1 MTQQERNGILIITRM
16 TKKKMNGYGQEY
28 ERGKKMANEEKL
40 KNVIREEM
48 ERVMKM
54 LIDGGSTDA
63 IIITKWLQSLQ
74 RINDVCKERNRY

>member
-16 TKKKMNGYGQEY
+16 TKKKMNGYGREY
-28 ERGKKMANEEKL
+28 ERGINMANEEKL

-48 ERVMKM
+48 ERVTKM
-54 LIDGGSTDA
+54 LIERGSSDA

>member
-1 MTQQERNGILIITRM
+1 MVKEN
-16 TKKKMNGYGQEY
+16 
-28 ERGKKMANEEKL
+28 L
-40 KNVIREEM
+40 KTVIREEM

-54 LIDGGSTDA
+54 LINGGSTDA

>member
-1 MTQQERNGILIITRM
+1 MVMVSNMKYFPIS
-16 TKKKMNGYGQEY
+16 
-28 ERGKKMANEEKL
+28 KL
-40 KNVIREEM
+40 MKGTVKIMVKENLKTVIREEM

>member
-1 MTQQERNGILIITRM
+1 M
-16 TKKKMNGYGQEY
+16 TKKKMNGYGHEY
-28 ERGKKMANEEKL
+28 ERRAEMANEEKL

-54 LIDGGSTDA
+54 LIENGGSPNP

-74 RINDVCKERNRY
+74 RINDVCKKRNRY

>member
-1 MTQQERNGILIITRM
+1 MKMTDE
-16 TKKKMNGYGQEY
+16 K
-28 ERGKKMANEEKL
+28 KL
-40 KNVIREEM
+40 KNVIREEI

-63 IIITKWLQSLQ
+63 IIVTKWLQSLQ

>member
-1 MTQQERNGILIITRM
+1 MKYYPISKLNKLKGTMKI
-16 TKKKMNGYGQEY
+16 
-28 ERGKKMANEEKL
+28 MANEEKL

-48 ERVMKM
+48 ERVTKM
-54 LIDGGSTDA
+54 LINGGSTDA

>member
-1 MTQQERNGILIITRM
+1 MVMVTYMKGEM
-16 TKKKMNGYGQEY
+16 KMG
-28 ERGKKMANEEKL
+28 NEEKL

-54 LIDGGSTDA
+54 LINGGSTDA